1 MRSSA
6 FVNNSALI
14 WRWLAFAVTAIVLF
28 MGALTFLW
36 WSLFSGIRYD
46 NIALALLIGSLCF
59 CLPATLAAVRPWGEA
74 GLRGFR
80 FVWCPQR
87 QCLG

>member
-6 FVNNSALI
+6 FVVNSALI
-14 WRWLAFAVTAIVLF
+14 WRWLAFAVAAIVLF

-36 WSLFSGIRYD
+36 WSLFSGIRSD
-46 NIALALLIGSLCF
+46 NIALALLQH
-59 CLPATLAAVRPWGEA
+59 LPPWHPRGEA
-74 GLRGFR
+74 GLRVFR
-80 FVWCPQR
+80 FVWCVRR

>member
-6 FVNNSALI
+6 FVYNSALI

-28 MGALTFLW
+28 IGALTFLW
-36 WSLFSGIRYD
+36 WSLFSGSRYD

-59 CLPATLAAVRPWGEA
+59 CLQHLLLLLPRGEA
-74 GLRGFR
+74 GLRGSR
-80 FVWCPQR
+80 SVLCVQR